1 METSAPP
8 PPPPLPPPTDADR
21 PAAGAG
27 WRRDAPAPGQLTRG
41 WRIATGVT
49 WGLVF
54 VAFTAVWK
62 SSRELGLSTW
72 WLGPVGEPQPVVVM
86 LLPFVAPVAMLLAT
100 LNNVRWLPW
109 AGLVASAGTAVVGIA
124 DLDRVPRLGLVE
136 VAIAG
141 AAAAV
146 SVASFGGRYRK
157 PEPSAAP
164 EAP

>member
-1 METSAPP
+1 
-8 PPPPLPPPTDADR
+8 
-21 PAAGAG
+21 
-27 WRRDAPAPGQLTRG
+27 
-41 WRIATGVT
+41 
-49 WGLVF
+49 LVF

-72 WLGPVGEPQPVVVM
+72 WLGPVSEPQPVVVM
-86 LLPFVAPVAMLLAT
+86 LLPFVAPAAMLLAT

-109 AGLVASAGTAVVGIA
+109 GGLVASAGTAAIGIA

-146 SVASFGGRYRK
+146 SVASFGGRYRR

>member
-1 METSAPP
+1 VETSAPP
-8 PPPPLPPPTDADR
+8 PPPPPATTVDQPR
-21 PAAGAG
+21 PGGAPS
-27 WRRDAPAPGQLTRG
+27 APAPGQLTRG

-109 AGLVASAGTAVVGIA
+109 AGLVASAGTAAIGVA
-124 DLDRVPRLGLVE
+124 DLDRVLRLGLVE
-136 VAIAG
+136 VAIGG

-146 SVASFGGRYRK
+146 SIASFGGRYRK
-157 PEPSAAP
+157 PEP
-164 EAP
+164 

>member
-1 METSAPP
+1 
-8 PPPPLPPPTDADR
+8 
-21 PAAGAG
+21 
-27 WRRDAPAPGQLTRG
+27 
-41 WRIATGVT
+41 
-49 WGLVF
+49 VF

-100 LNNVRWLPW
+100 LNNARWLPW
-109 AGLVASAGTAVVGIA
+109 AGLVASAGTAAIGIA
-124 DLDRVPRLGLVE
+124 DLDRVLRLGLVE

-157 PEPSAAP
+157 PEEPEVAP
-164 EAP
+164 DAPDPAGAP

>member
-1 METSAPP
+1 VETSAPP
-8 PPPPLPPPTDADR
+8 PPPPPATTVDQPR
-21 PAAGAG
+21 PGG
-27 WRRDAPAPGQLTRG
+27 TPSAPAPGQLTRG

-109 AGLVASAGTAVVGIA
+109 AGLVASAGTAAIGIA
-124 DLDRVPRLGLVE
+124 DLDRVLRLGLVE

-157 PEPSAAP
+157 PQP
-164 EAP
+164 

>member
-8 PPPPLPPPTDADR
+8 PPPPVTPATDTARAD
-21 PAAGAG
+21 G
-27 WRRDAPAPGQLTRG
+27 RRDGPVPGQLTRG

-86 LLPFVAPVAMLLAT
+86 LLPFVAPVGMLLAT
-100 LNNVRWLPW
+100 FNNVRWLPW
-109 AGLVASAGTAVVGIA
+109 AGLVASAGTAAIGIA
-124 DLDRVPRLGLVE
+124 DLDRVLRLGLVE

-157 PEPSAAP
+157 PEAAV
-164 EAP
+164 APGPP

>member
-1 METSAPP
+1 VTPA
-8 PPPPLPPPTDADR
+8 TDTAR
-21 PAAGAG
+21 PDAGADG
-27 WRRDAPAPGQLTRG
+27 RRATPSPGQLTRG
-41 WRIATGVT
+41 WRIATGIT

-109 AGLVASAGTAVVGIA
+109 AGLVASAGTAVIGIA
-124 DLDRVPRLGLVE
+124 DLDRVLRLGLVE

-157 PEPSAAP
+157 PETPDAP
-164 EAP
+164 DPP